1 MNFLAHA
8 WLAGDLAADRVGG
21 VIGDFV
27 KGPLPGQ
34 LETPLADGVRL
45 HRAIDSFADRHP
57 AFRRSRARVSG
68 ERRRVAGIMVDL
80 FYDHFLAC
88 YWSSY
93 VHSLATTMAPP
104 PSLAEFS
111 AQVYRDVGACDL
123 GMLPD
128 GSREI
133 LARMRDEDWLT
144 AYADPAAIAR
154 TLDRMSRYRLR
165 QPNTLAGAGEEL
177 LMAYAGFQEDSFE
190 FLQDAA
196 TFAADQR
203 TRRSAVFTV

>member
-1 MNFLAHA
+1 MNYLAHA
-8 WLAGDLAADRVGG
+8 WLAGDLASDRVGG

-34 LETPLADGVRL
+34 LETSLADGVRL

-57 AFRRSRARVSG
+57 AFQRSRARVSAQ
-68 ERRRVAGIMVDL
+68 RRRVAGIMVDL
-80 FYDHFLAC
+80 FYDHFLAR
-88 YWSSY
+88 YWPS
-93 VHSLATTMAPP
+93 HGHFLAARTATE
-104 PSLAEFS
+104 PSLPEFS
-111 AQVYRDVGACDL
+111 ALIYRDVGACDL

-154 TLDRMSRYRLR
+154 ALDRMSRYRLR

-177 LMAYAGFQEDSFE
+177 LMAYAGFQEDCFE
-190 FLQDAA
+190 FLQDAV

-203 TRRSAVFTV
+203 ARRSAVPAI